1 MKHWPTRSEIFSAES
16 QLAHSQLVA
25 REHLVQVRSAIRSRL
40 VQPWSLLA
48 VTGLGALL
56 GVWFARR
63 GKLRDKQDGV
73 SAWAPIAGVAFTFLI
88 RFAVQHLAERWT
100 RPRNKGNDTPAN

>member
-1 MKHWPTRSEIFSAES
+1 MKLWPTRSEIFSAEC

-25 REHLVQVRSAIRSRL
+25 REHLAQARTAIRSRL

-56 GVWFARR
+56 GTWFARR
-63 GKLRDKQDGV
+63 IKPRDKQSGV
-73 SAWAPIAGVAFTFLI
+73 SAWAPIAGVAFTFLV
-88 RFAVQHLAERWT
+88 RFAVHHLAERWT
-100 RPRNKGNDTPAN
+100 RPRNKDNDTPTS

>member
-1 MKHWPTRSEIFSAES
+1 MKHWPTRSEIISAES

-25 REHLVQVRSAIRSRL
+25 REHLAQVRTAIRARL
-40 VQPWSLLA
+40 VQPWSLLT

-73 SAWAPIAGVAFTFLI
+73 SAWAPIAGVAFTLLI